1 MRKLHMY
8 RSETQEP
15 ISELNLKTL
24 INDQF
29 FFLNPHINIAM
40 SILVS
45 LFPLLESQVTYL
57 PDSKVPLFVSWW
69 KSMSNGV
76 QELVPDCHCRT
87 LICKRAFA
95 RWFCFDRRGLKQ
107 TSVQGGTKPSGRNT
121 NLEAVGKVLRTQP
134 SDIQETGGEEFVDD
148 SPTDRKPS

>member
-1 MRKLHMY
+1 
-8 RSETQEP
+8 
-15 ISELNLKTL
+15 
-24 INDQF
+24 
-29 FFLNPHINIAM
+29 M

-45 LFPLLESQVTYL
+45 LFPLLESQATYL
-57 PDSKVPLFVSWW
+57 PDSKVPLFLSWW

-107 TSVQGGTKPSGRNT
+107 TSVQGGTKLSGRNT
-121 NLEAVGKVLRTQP
+121 NLEAVGKMLRTQP

-148 SPTDRKPS
+148 SPTDRKPIYMKKQGKSCWWKVPVPPNLCLKPYRTHLWAV